1 MKITYQ
7 KAGVNI
13 DAGNELVRRIKK
25 MAPAIGGFSG
35 LFPLE
40 GTKYHLVSS
49 TDGVG
54 TKLKLAFLLNK
65 HDTVGID
72 LVAMNVN
79 DLVCCG
85 AKPLFFLDYFA
96 CGKLDV
102 DQAERVVKGI
112 MNGCR
117 QAECA
122 LLGGETAE
130 MPGFYPHG
138 EYDLAGFSV
147 GVVEKG
153 REITGERIHPDDVLI
168 GISSSGPHSNGYSLI
183 RKIFTETELK
193 KHAKELL
200 EPTRI
205 YVKEIMSLLALKE
218 ADMRTAIAAIA
229 HITGGGFYDN
239 IERLLPLGCKAVI
252 RRDAWDVPE
261 IFNIIQKKGNVPEK
275 EMYRTLN
282 MGIGMVVVVREKESA
297 IVLKHLKGAKV
308 LGVIEKGKKEVEII

>member
-79 DLVCCG
+79 DLICCG

-102 DQAERVVKGI
+102 DQAERVVKGV

-117 QAECA
+117 QADCT

-138 EYDLAGFSV
+138 EYDLAGFAV
-147 GVVEKG
+147 GVVERG
-153 REITGERIHPDDVLI
+153 REITGERIRPGDVLI
-168 GISSSGPHSNGYSLI
+168 GIPSSGPHSNGYSLI
-183 RKIFTETELK
+183 RKVFDEADLK
-193 KHAKELL
+193 KYGKQLL
-200 EPTRI
+200 EPTKI
-205 YVKEIMSLLALKE
+205 YVKEILALLDLKE
-218 ADMRTAIAAIA
+218 ANMRTAIAAIA

-239 IERLLPLGCKAVI
+239 IERLLPLGCKVVI

-261 IFNIIQKKGNVPEK
+261 IFHIIQKKGNVPER

-282 MGIGMVVVVREKESA
+282 MGMGMVIVVREKEHG
-297 IVLKHLKGAKV
+297 IVLKHLRGSRV
-308 LGVIEKGKKEVEII
+308 LGIVEKGKKEVEIV

>member
-1 MKITYQ
+1 MTITYEQ
-7 KAGVNI
+7 AGVHI

-35 LFPLE
+35 LFPLK
-40 GTKYHLVSS
+40 GTKYNLVSS

-96 CGKLDV
+96 CGKLNVDV
-102 DQAERVVKGI
+102 AQTVVKGI
-112 MNGCR
+112 VDGCK
-117 QAECA
+117 QAGCA

-130 MPGFYPHG
+130 MPGFYPEG
-138 EYDLAGFSV
+138 EYDLAGFAV

-153 REITGERIHPDDVLI
+153 KEITGRKIKPGDVLI
-168 GISSSGPHSNGYSLI
+168 GIPSSGPHSNGYSLI
-183 RKIFTETELK
+183 RKVFSETELK
-193 KHAKELL
+193 EYGKQLL
-200 EPTRI
+200 EPTKI
-205 YVKEIMSLLALKE
+205 YVKDILSLLSTVN
-218 ADMRTAIAAIA
+218 RQPSTAVSAIA

-239 IERLLPLGCKAVI
+239 VERLLPENCRVI
-252 RRDAWDVPE
+252 VRKDSWDVPE
-261 IFNIIQKKGNVPEK
+261 IFRIIQKKGDIAEK
-275 EMYRTLN
+275 EIYRTLN
-282 MGIGMVVVVREKESA
+282 MGIGMVIISREKQVEK
-297 IVLKHLKGAKV
+297 ITKLLKGSKII
-308 LGVIEKGKKEVEII
+308 GKIIKGKKEVIVQ